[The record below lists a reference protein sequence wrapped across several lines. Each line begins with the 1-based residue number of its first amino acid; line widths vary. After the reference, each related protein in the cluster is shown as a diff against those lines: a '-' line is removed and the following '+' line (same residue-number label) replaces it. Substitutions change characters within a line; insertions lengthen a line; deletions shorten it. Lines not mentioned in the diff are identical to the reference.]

1 MRIKCYAMFSSLMCV
16 PMLVLSLMAVSGPVF
31 AAASAEGKNIL
42 PPPQKVSAHVYAWI
56 GPHGGPSKE
65 NQGYRM
71 NMAFV
76 VGEKA
81 VAVIETGYTEA
92 MAQEMLKHIAA
103 VTKLPVKYA
112 INSNSQP
119 DRFFG
124 NEVFRKNGAQI
135 IAHEKEA
142 KRMAETG
149 GDLAGAVERSLGLPG
164 GSVKAPNPPDKMIT
178 KDMSLDLGGVKVL
191 LRHFG
196 AAHTPA
202 PLVAHIPADNVV
214 YAGDILY
221 SGRLLAVVPGGNV
234 KAWITTFD
242 SLKVFGNATFI
253 PGHGKPAKLAAFKF
267 STRDYLTTLY
277 THMKAMVA
285 QGVAL
290 DDAVKR
296 LDQSKFSKLENFQE
310 LAGRNANMAY
320 LESENESF

>member
-1 MRIKCYAMFSSLMCV
+1 MQIKCNEVFGRFVSMSVLM
-16 PMLVLSLMAVSGPVF
+16 LMT
-31 AAASAEGKNIL
+31 AASVSVHAEVSKSIL

-56 GPHGGPSKE
+56 GPYGGPNKE

-103 VTKLPVKYA
+103 VSKLPVKYA

-149 GDLAGAVERSLGLPG
+149 ADLAAAVERILGLPG

-178 KDMSLDLGGVKVL
+178 RDMSLDLGGVKVN

-234 KAWITTFD
+234 KSWIKTFD
-242 SLKVFGNATFI
+242 ALKVFGDATFV

-267 STRDYLTTLY
+267 PTRDYLTALH
-277 THMKAMVA
+277 THMKTIVA
-285 QGVAL
+285 QGVAM
-290 DDAVKR
+290 DDAIRR
-296 LDQSKFSKLENFQE
+296 LDQSRFSKLENFQE

-320 LESENESF
+320 LESEAESFQ